1 MFFLAPSPSIL
12 SCGGEAEV
20 KNEVYFIDGW
30 APWVFTGYLGL
41 QVAYDN
47 KELRLRKWCPMQLT
61 KADALLGQP
70 GGLLRDRVV
79 SLAFPG

>member
-12 SCGGEAEV
+12 PCGGEAEV

-30 APWVFTGYLGL
+30 ALRVFTGYLAL

-47 KELRLRKWCPMQLT
+47 RELSLRK
-61 KADALLGQP
+61 
-70 GGLLRDRVV
+70 
-79 SLAFPG
+79 